1 LSPLRIFSPFPLSSV
16 PPLLYL
22 TLEFSLPSAFSSAS
36 YQREREDGTERGE
49 GEAERSGLL
58 ALACAACL
66 LMVIKCQA
74 IYRACIYRRQGHGT
88 PHAAFCLYTRNLVTV
103 ARTQCSP
110 RYTRRLANAYPPL
123 RARERASNHPSV
135 HRFELCAPWMDDR
148 VGISGFVRFARRNNP
163 ALSSRRNGEI
173 VLATR

>member
-1 LSPLRIFSPFPLSSV
+1 V
-16 PPLLYL
+16 PPLYF
-22 TLEFSLPSAFSSAS
+22 TLGFSLPSAFSFAS
-36 YQREREDGTERGE
+36 HQREREDGAERGE
-49 GEAERSGLL
+49 GELERSGLL

-74 IYRACIYRRQGHGT
+74 IYRACIYRRQGHGA

-110 RYTRRLANAYPPL
+110 RYTRRLASAYLLL

-135 HRFELCAPWMDDR
+135 HRFELCARWMDDR
-148 VGISGFVRFARRNNP
+148 AGISDFVRFARRNDP
-163 ALSSRRNGEI
+163 ARSFRRSDET